1 MNRLTV
7 FSLIMLSIITF
18 FLGLNIGKVVQKED
32 TPYKIAVTKILI
44 TEKPKRTPISSP
56 SATIKLL
63 PTREVTDNP
72 IIPTE

>member
-1 MNRLTV
+1 MNRLV
-7 FSLIMLSIITF
+7 VLSLVMLSIITF
-18 FLGLNIGKVVQKED
+18 FLGLNIGKIVQKED

-44 TEKPKRTPISSP
+44 TEKPKKMPTSSP
-56 SATIKLL
+56 SATLKLL